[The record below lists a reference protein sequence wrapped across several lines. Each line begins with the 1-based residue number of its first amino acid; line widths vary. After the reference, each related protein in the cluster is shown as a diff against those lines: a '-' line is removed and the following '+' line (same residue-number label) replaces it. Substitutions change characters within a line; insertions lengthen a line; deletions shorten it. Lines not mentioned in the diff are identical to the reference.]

1 MCGVVLVPNYNVIRQ
16 LLGNYLTTGVLLSQ
30 FSLILFIIIRAV
42 FKLIYNK
49 LIGNLFLLNTIN

>member
-42 FKLIYNK
+42 FKLTYNK